1 MNFRYIRQL
10 AEKRPVILGSSS
22 PRRFRL
28 LTDTGI
34 DFHQVTPLT
43 DENLKPDEAPYA
55 YAKRLAEEKALE
67 VSAQHDGQLVI
78 GADTVVLLE
87 GEVLG
92 KPDDDDDAFRILT
105 TLSGK
110 KHEVCTALALVE
122 SSRLLS
128 SGYEI
133 TEVFFNSLEET
144 RIRDYI
150 ATGEPNDKAGAYGI
164 QGIGAFLVDRINGNL
179 DNVIGFPC
187 TLLETLAREAIDL
200 L

>member
-10 AEKRPVILGSSS
+10 ADKQTVILGSSS

-34 DFHQVTPLT
+34 EFEQVTPVT
-43 DENLKPDEAPYA
+43 DERLKPGEAPYD
-55 YAKRLAEEKALE
+55 YSKRLAEEKAIE
-67 VSAQHDGQLVI
+67 VSLKSDGKIVI

-92 KPDDDDDAFRILT
+92 KPDDEDDAFEILS

-110 KHEVCTALALVE
+110 QHEVCTALAFVVNG
-122 SSRLLS
+122 RIMS
-128 SGYEI
+128 SGYEV
-133 TEVFFNSLEET
+133 TKVYFNSLDKE
-144 RIRDYI
+144 RIRAYI
-150 ATGEPNDKAGAYGI
+150 ATGEPMDKAGAYGI

-179 DNVIGFPC
+179 DNVIGLPC
-187 TLLETLAREAIDL
+187 TLLERLARETLEL